1 MLKSID
7 SGLPVL
13 MPDEFG
19 PNTDKTLCISGHREK
34 SIIPYQHN
42 KIYSALT
49 ISAVKLM
56 LYRYID
62 MAIERGFENFIS
74 GLATGIDLWA
84 AEYIIKKKQSNSNI
98 TLIGVMPYLRHAEVF
113 PADYKKLL
121 KYVEKNSDILISTN
135 SDPEIIYKK
144 TSPEKYLYRDRNY
157 YMVDRSSAII
167 AFLNNNS
174 SYTGTRQTVSYGYK
188 TGRRICRFSI
198 EDIFKI
204 IDECGTDIRNIRRHI
219 AFLENTFDFSF

>member
-1 MLKSID
+1 MLTSIN

-13 MPDEFG
+13 MPDEFR
-19 PNTDKTLCISGHREK
+19 PDTEKTICISGHREK
-34 SIIPYQHN
+34 SITPYQHN
-42 KIYSALT
+42 RIYCALT

-84 AEYIIKKKQSNSNI
+84 AEYIIKKKQANNNI
-98 TLIGVMPYLRHAEVF
+98 TLIGAMPYLRHAEVF

-121 KYVEKNSDILISTN
+121 EYVEKNSDILISTN
-135 SDPEIIYKK
+135 SDPEIIYRK
-144 TSPEKYLYRDRNY
+144 TTPERYLYRDRNY

-174 SYTGTRQTVSYGYK
+174 SYTGTSQTVSYGYK
-188 TGRRICRFSI
+188 TGRKICRFSI

-204 IDECGTDIRNIRRHI
+204 IDECGTDIRKIGRYI
-219 AFLENTFDFSF
+219 AFLENAFDFSF